1 MLTGCLNRDL
11 LTVIG
16 WRYEAKIRKEKSIEH
31 LLNIYVVFMQDIS
44 VDFQTDKSDK
54 KNQFFIQRLPRND
67 SLIKY
72 KDVHIFS
79 NVAWYILANFEQF
92 WSVESPK

>member
-1 MLTGCLNRDL
+1 MLTWCLSRDL

-44 VDFQTDKSDK
+44 VDFQTDKNDK
-54 KNQFFIQRLPRND
+54 KDQFFIQSLPRND

-79 NVAWYILANFEQF
+79 NVAWYILSNFEQF
-92 WSVESPK
+92 WRVESPK